1 MSSRA
6 AFYDEEAITKL
17 IKTAVGGAHD
27 TIAMTNNTIAGHSQ
41 VIVTQQQLLMAVNAE
56 IARLSAENAELRR
69 ASLERDRVM
78 AMVEVE
84 RERMQLSDK
93 RMLEM
98 LRLAKDLGI
107 NIITH
112 AMTPPPAPA
121 ELPSANGGSEAETLK
136 DIAHRLVRS
145 LSKETITAI
154 RAEAGDETV
163 AALLRAI
170 AQ

>member
-1 MSSRA
+1 MPRSA
-6 AFYDEEAITKL
+6 LADDEAITRL

-27 TIAMTNNTIAGHSQ
+27 TIAMTNNTIAGQTQ
-41 VIVTQQQLLMAVNAE
+41 VIASQQALLMTVNAE
-56 IARLSAENAELRR
+56 ISRLSGENGDLRR

-78 AMVEVE
+78 AMVEIE

-93 RMLEM
+93 RMTEM
-98 LRLAKDLGI
+98 LRLAKDLGVSV
-107 NIITH
+107 ITH
-112 AMTPPPAPA
+112 ALTPALPPAA
-121 ELPSANGGSEAETLK
+121 ELPAGNAPEMENLK
-136 DIAHRLVRS
+136 DIAHRLVLA